1 MPPSTTRDATMQSH
15 MRKMRRILAQ
25 IDQHGPE
32 HGLYEAVNEILLQV
46 ARMIES
52 PDYDVSVHPQALL
65 LIKPETE
72 GESNDSA
79 SDTSSISY
87 ASSTSEKSAA
97 SDSDVASDEGSV
109 SETQSGDADES
120 DGSASAAS
128 IKTVKPSTSN
138 THAQSSNGKGK
149 KRFPDFVTHL
159 SFHLAHRRILFVHE
173 VKRLPQ
179 GLTFTLGP
187 RPTLRNNPEVFSAF
201 TQDITQAQILQQVQF
216 AFERY
221 PLENQIRAMCII
233 GLFFEVLVFERD
245 RTPQFDE
252 YRDGEATSV
261 YTSVVG
267 PHHIFNERFTG
278 YNSVFKAEWKK
289 AADVKLKAINNLTKG
304 ERGPVAAEPFMQYDF
319 DSEN

>member
-65 LIKPETE
+65 LMKPETE
-72 GESNDSA
+72 GESTDSE
-79 SDTSSISY
+79 SDASSISY
-87 ASSTSEKSAA
+87 ASSTSGKSATSA
-97 SDSDVASDEGSV
+97 SDVASDDGSV
-109 SETQSGDADES
+109 SETQIADADADGASVAS
-120 DGSASAAS
+120 DETA
-128 IKTVKPSTSN
+128 KPSTSN
-138 THAQSSNGKGK
+138 TPARSSKSQGK
-149 KRFPDFVTHL
+149 KRYPDFVTHL
-159 SFHLAHRRILFVHE
+159 SFHLAHRRVLFVHE

-179 GLTFTLGP
+179 DLTFTLGP
-187 RPTLRNNPEVFSAF
+187 RPTPRNNPGIFYAF
-201 TQDITQAQILQQVQF
+201 TQADTQEQILQQVQF
-216 AFERY
+216 AFQRY

-233 GLFFEVLVFERD
+233 GLFFEVFVYERH

-252 YRDGEATSV
+252 YYDGKVLQICTSV
-261 YTSVVG
+261 IG

-278 YNSVFKAEWKK
+278 YNPVFIAEWKK
-289 AADVKLKAINNLTKG
+289 AADVKLKAIKNLAKG
-304 ERGPVAAEPFMQYDF
+304 ERGPVAAKPFMQYDF